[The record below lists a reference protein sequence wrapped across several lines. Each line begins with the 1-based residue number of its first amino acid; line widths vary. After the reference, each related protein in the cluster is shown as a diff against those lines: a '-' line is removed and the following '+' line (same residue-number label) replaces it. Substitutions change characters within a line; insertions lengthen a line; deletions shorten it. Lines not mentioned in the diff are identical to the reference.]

1 MIYAT
6 FYKISCKDKN
16 IKDCY
21 IGQTTNFNVR
31 KSQHK
36 SYTNNQKAHQYTYP
50 LYTFIREN
58 GGWNNFKMEILERLD
73 CKDKEELKNNERH
86 LIDFHKGTLNNRIPG
101 RTTKEYTKEKLP
113 DYSKKYI
120 KKKYVKDKR
129 EKYVT
134 KYREEN
140 RDKIKEK
147 WNKNNITY
155 SCPCGKDIKKYNLVK
170 HYKTKSHIKKILKKL
185 EPVCKEIKSLLLVNE

>member
-73 CKDKEELKNNERH
+73 W
-86 LIDFHKGTLNNRIPG
+86 
-101 RTTKEYTKEKLP
+101 
-113 DYSKKYI
+113 
-120 KKKYVKDKR
+120 KDKR
-129 EKYVT
+129 EKYFT

-140 RDKIKEK
+140 REEILKK

>member
-6 FYKISCKDKN
+6 FYKISCKDEK

-36 SYTNNQKAHQYTYP
+36 SYTDSQKSHQYTYP
-50 LYTFIREN
+50 LYTFIRNN

-86 LIDFHKGTLNNRIPG
+86 LIDFHKGTLNNRVPN
-101 RTTKEYTKEKLP
+101 RTQKEYRKEKLRE
-113 DYSKKYI
+113 YEKKY
-120 KKKYVKDKR
+120 KKQKYVKDKR
-129 EKYVT
+129 EKYFT
-134 KYREEN
+134 KYRKEN
-140 RDKIKEK
+140 KEK
-147 WNKNNITY
+147 MKERYIKNNVLI
-155 SCPCGKDIKKYNLVK
+155 SCPCGKDIGKYKLIAHN
-170 HYKTKSHIKKILKKL
+170 KTKRHLKKVL
-185 EPVCKEIKSLLLVNE
+185 ELLKPLCIEIKNLNIQI